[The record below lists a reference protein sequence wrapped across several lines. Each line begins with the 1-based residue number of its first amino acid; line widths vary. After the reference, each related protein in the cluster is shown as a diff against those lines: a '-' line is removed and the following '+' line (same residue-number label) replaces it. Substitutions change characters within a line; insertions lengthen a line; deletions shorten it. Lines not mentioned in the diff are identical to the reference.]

1 MAGMQAIG
9 PNDKDRIAA
18 SIIRPDTRRASQK
31 FGDAMSDPLRL
42 GFMFF
47 GMAAATLLFP
57 WLCVL
62 ALVGWAFLML
72 AFWRRSGREA
82 LPMRMPSIDGETD
95 YGDPIPGS
103 GRAKYFKASGIA
115 YLGNDA
121 NDGSQLWLSKRDLL
135 THILL
140 FGSTGSGKTEAI
152 VSILANFL
160 IFSGGFM
167 DVDPKA
173 APKLAFQIFSMCR
186 MFWRDHD
193 FRVMN
198 YMTTVKRAPNGF
210 VHPRRNSNTS
220 NPVNRGSPE
229 NCTSILTSLIAASK
243 GDNAIF
249 GMNAQNLMS
258 GLMRG
263 LVELRDEHRR
273 PLDVSVIRDSL
284 GAKAYIEL
292 ATNAPLRPATKNSM
306 MAFLRSVGYVE
317 GNPFEKQP
325 PSFTQQYGYANA
337 YYSQPLNSLAD
348 SYGYIFARSAMGEVD
363 FEDIIKQRRIL
374 AVMLPSLSKSPA
386 ELQSLGKVIL
396 GGARNA
402 ISVGLGDHLEGTV
415 AEVLDASTM
424 AARYP
429 FGAAVDEYAAIATE
443 GYVQVATQ
451 GRGLGISSII
461 GTQDYPG
468 LKHASEIEA
477 QQAVENSTLKM
488 YGKMDTGEAT
498 FQLLKQSVGE
508 MDVSAAAGSEMADGS
523 TAWRDQGRSSYQRM
537 SRVDL
542 IDLQRQIEGEFH
554 VYFRG
559 NLIRA
564 TVFYANPRLK
574 KKDQLRINA
583 LLPVPWPTEKEAR
596 DAAGQYADAVRVL
609 REWMANPQPIGAF
622 GLNEDFKVLG
632 GVLGRVDVGG
642 RERGAAAVAMWGRIA
657 SDAVT
662 RAAGGGPGA
671 RVLAEECVP
680 AAADGAD
687 ARPAGGGVI
696 TQAKAQPADAPTD
709 PLDSLDDDFDVPTS
723 PARAREAAQTFPEPV
738 TAATSDDAQATIV
751 HDPLDNLD
759 EIAGIAS
766 RTMTDPE
773 LSDGLDEACGV
784 PNAVERVVG
793 AVAKEIDYPKPP
805 VPQVLRSEDAQELL
819 AKVRARMLGE

>member
-1 MAGMQAIG
+1 MAVNQAIG
-9 PNDKDRIAA
+9 PQDRDRV
-18 SIIRPDTRRASQK
+18 STTIIRPDTRRLGQK
-31 FGDAMSDPLRL
+31 IGDVMADPRHL
-42 GFMFF
+42 GVTFIVF
-47 GMAAATLLFP
+47 AVATIAIP
-57 WLCVL
+57 WLWL
-62 ALVGWAFLML
+62 FTALVGAAFI
-72 AFWRRSGREA
+72 AFYWGRSGREA
-82 LPMRMPSIDGETD
+82 LPMRMPSTDGETD
-95 YGDPIPGS
+95 YGDPMPGS
-103 GRAKYFKASGIA
+103 GRGKYFKAAGIA
-115 YLGNDA
+115 HLGNDA
-121 NDGSQLWLSKRDLL
+121 SDNAQLWLSKRDLL
-135 THILL
+135 THILI
-140 FGSTGSGKTEAI
+140 FGSTGSGKTEVI

-160 IFSGGFM
+160 LLSSGFM

-173 APKLAFQIFSMCR
+173 APKLAFQIYSMCR

-198 YMTTVKRAPNGF
+198 YMTTVKRSPNGF

-229 NCTSILTSLIAASK
+229 SCTSILTSLIAASK

-249 GMNAQNLMS
+249 GMNAQNMMS

-325 PSFTQQYGYANA
+325 PSFTQQYGYSNA
-337 YYSQPLNSLAD
+337 YYSQPLNSLTD
-348 SYGYIFARSAMGEVD
+348 SYGYIFARAAQGEVD

-374 AVMLPSLSKSPA
+374 VVMLPSLSKSPA

-396 GGARNA
+396 GGVRNA
-402 ISVGLGDHLEGTV
+402 ISVGLGDQLEGTV
-415 AEVLDASTM
+415 ADVLDASTM
-424 AARYP
+424 AAKYP
-429 FGAAVDEYAAIATE
+429 FGAAVDEYAAIAAE

-451 GRGLGISSII
+451 GRGLGIASII

-477 QQAVENSTLKM
+477 QQAVENATLKL

-508 MDVSAAAGSEMADGS
+508 IDVAAAAGSEMVDGS
-523 TAWRDQGRSSYQRM
+523 TTWRDQGRSSFQRI

-554 VYFRG
+554 AYFRG

-583 LLPVPWPTEKEAR
+583 MLPVRWPTEKEAR
-596 DAAGQYADAVRVL
+596 DAAGQYGDAVRLL
-609 REWMANPQPIGAF
+609 REWMAAGPSAASPMGPS
-622 GLNEDFKVLG
+622 EDFKVLASI
-632 GVLGRVDVGG
+632 LGRSDAGG
-642 RERGAAAVAMWGRIA
+642 RERGAAAVAMWGVIA
-657 SDAVT
+657 SDSAS
-662 RAAGGGPGA
+662 RAGGGGGHGSKFQP
-671 RVLAEECVP
+671 E
-680 AAADGAD
+680 DGAAP
-687 ARPAGGGVI
+687 ARAEVESPQPTPAPVV
-696 TQAKAQPADAPTD
+696 DD
-709 PLDSLDDDFDVPTS
+709 PLDALDGWGGVAEAPAKAVPEVPPPTGPSTLEHNPLDD
-723 PARAREAAQTFPEPV
+723 
-738 TAATSDDAQATIV
+738 
-751 HDPLDNLD
+751 LD
-759 EIAGIAS
+759 EIVDIAS
-766 RTMTDPE
+766 RSITDQGVKE
-773 LSDGLDEACGV
+773 VLEAASGTPDV
-784 PNAVERVVG
+784 VERTVEELAADV
-793 AVAKEIDYPKPP
+793 EYPKPP
-805 VPQVLRSEDAQELL
+805 VPQVMRSEDAQELL
-819 AKVRARMLGE
+819 AKVRARMLGA